1 MANSH
6 FGFVASTSATRPTS
20 SPTQVASGAISQDN
34 SAFRNRRTVALG
46 MFKKVNGPKFQ
57 RSSLFGMAWRIN
69 PPSKPAAD
77 DAGIEIGRASCRE
90 RVEMPGAKVAVK
102 ETKSRNS
109 SAKLQ
114 T

>member
-20 SPTQVASGAISQDN
+20 SPTHVASGAISQDN

-77 DAGIEIGRASCRE
+77 DAGIASHSRSEERRVGKESRARGRTGE
-90 RVEMPGAKVAVK
+90 
-102 ETKSRNS
+102 
-109 SAKLQ
+109 
-114 T
+114 